1 MQSKIVLVPTDG
13 DAENVCA
20 VARKDPREYEG
31 VATCSGSVGHQA
43 TPVTSRA
50 CPRSATGLAHGLS
63 TCAAVHAQ
71 SLICTHTACPGIV

>member
-1 MQSKIVLVPTDG
+1 M
-13 DAENVCA
+13 
-20 VARKDPREYEG
+20 
-31 VATCSGSVGHQA
+31 ATCSGLVGHQA

-71 SLICTHTACPGIV
+71 CFMCTHMARPKNYSVCDLLCMLEVLKAAIRISALC